1 MTNNNDAAASG
12 EWRVACGICNSD
24 IAGCVMSC
32 DMMYRSLSTL

>member
-1 MTNNNDAAASG
+1 MTINDAAASG
-12 EWRVACGICNSD
+12 EWRVACGTYLQLD